1 MTSEAKKKFAVIPAK
16 SKTSVGNSPCLV
28 RTKLNTSKIA
38 PRAPINENKEI
49 IGKPNRLKFRFN
61 AIAITAPRAA
71 PLDTPNVKGAARSF
85 LNKACKIAPA
95 TDKAAPVIAPRRIL
109 GSLTSNKIR
118 ASILLELLREFE
130 KARVQLISVDPIR
143 GEMQSVIN
151 NSIKNIDSVFI

>member
-28 RTKLNTSKIA
+28 RTRLKTSIIA
-38 PRAPINENKEI
+38 PSAPINENKEI
-49 IGKPNRLKFRFN
+49 IGKPKRLKFKFN
-61 AIAITAPRAA
+61 AIAMTAPSAA
-71 PLDTPNVKGAARSF
+71 PLETPKVKGAARSF
-85 LNKACKIAPA
+85 LNKACKIAPD
-95 TDKAAPVIAPRRIL
+95 TDKAAPDIAPRRIL

-118 ASILLELLREFE
+118 ASILLELLREVE

-143 GEMQSVIN
+143 GEIQSVIN